1 MHVSPLIEKE
11 LNDSVRIL
19 YLNAYSGL
27 FISFIASTGIVFGFS
42 DKSFTS
48 VTDKL
53 IWWFIM
59 VVVLGIRLIDVY
71 YFKRSSKAASY
82 VDLYRFSLSVTLTA
96 LIWCCY
102 GLYFHS
108 SFSVLELTSIII
120 IFSALGGGSANIL
133 SAHRPTCFIY
143 AFLLLIP
150 YSVLLTLSEEHY
162 QNVLGVLGIGFGFV
176 TLIALHKAANFTQ
189 NAIHLK
195 NQNIELLE
203 LMEQRV
209 ELRTQEI
216 YHLSNS
222 DSLTQLLNR
231 NAFLK
236 ESKKRLSRYP
246 NESFALL
253 FIDLDGFKHIND
265 TMGHEVG
272 DQILTKTAQ
281 RISAVCS
288 QNEYKCRWGG
298 DEFLLLTDYNC
309 KDKTNDFANKII
321 SAITQVHSNSHYKAG
336 IGATIGIAFYPE
348 HGSDLDEL
356 ILNADMAMYHQ
367 KRINRGKISYFDDNL
382 RMQLERIRRL
392 NDRLSFAVQDGSLS
406 LVFQPIIDSNTNR
419 PSSVEA
425 LLRWQMD
432 GEPVPPDEFIP
443 IAEQYGMISEIGLWV
458 LKNAC
463 IQGLEFQR
471 IIPDLSISVNVS
483 VMQLQGQKFVV
494 EVADILRKF
503 SFPADKLH
511 IEITE
516 SVFAKDKS
524 TFLSTVKS
532 LQELGARIS
541 IDDFGTGYSS
551 LSSMLDIGVDIVK
564 IDKTFI
570 QDVDKKGLSI
580 VNAVVQMASSLS
592 FDVVA
597 EGVETIDQSEKLYS
611 LGVSHLQG
619 YYFSKPLDASSLC
632 AYLESI
638 KKAS

>member
-82 VDLYRFSLSVTLTA
+82 IDLYRFSLSVILTA

-133 SAHRPTCFIY
+133 SAHRATCFIY

>member
-1 MHVSPLIEKE
+1 M
-11 LNDSVRIL
+11 
-19 YLNAYSGL
+19 
-27 FISFIASTGIVFGFS
+27 
-42 DKSFTS
+42 
-48 VTDKL
+48 
-53 IWWFIM
+53 
-59 VVVLGIRLIDVY
+59 
-71 YFKRSSKAASY
+71 
-82 VDLYRFSLSVTLTA
+82 
-96 LIWCCY
+96 
-102 GLYFHS
+102 
-108 SFSVLELTSIII
+108 
-120 IFSALGGGSANIL
+120 
-133 SAHRPTCFIY
+133 
-143 AFLLLIP
+143 
-150 YSVLLTLSEEHY
+150 
-162 QNVLGVLGIGFGFV
+162 
-176 TLIALHKAANFTQ
+176 
-189 NAIHLK
+189 
-195 NQNIELLE
+195 
-203 LMEQRV
+203 
-209 ELRTQEI
+209 
-216 YHLSNS
+216 
-222 DSLTQLLNR
+222 
-231 NAFLK
+231 
-236 ESKKRLSRYP
+236 
-246 NESFALL
+246 L

-406 LVFQPIIDSNTNR
+406 LVFQPIIDSSTNR